1 MGNIGISEILVV
13 LVVALLVLGP
23 NRLPGAARQM
33 GKALQEFRR
42 VTTDFQTDVRDAF
55 SDPGVFA
62 EPPTSATGAPP
73 PGAPSPAV
81 EAPPADVDEPRDQGA

>member
-42 VTTDFQTDVRDAF
+42 VTTDFQTEVRDAF

-62 EPPTSATGAPP
+62 EPPPSAPGTPP

-81 EAPPADVDEPRDQGA
+81 ESTTADEQRDQGA